1 MNNFSETAYLIL
13 VLVSAGTALGWLARL
28 LQRRERLLPAIFL
41 AVSAVT
47 LWLLLAPEMWIID
60 LFIRLKLTS
69 DTAYYVLSFLHRPSR
84 WALGTYTVLTL
95 VPLAVLLVR
104 AASRP
109 TRPTPRPA
117 SGKKKAHPAQSR

>member
-1 MNNFSETAYLIL
+1 MNNFSETVYLIL
-13 VLVSAGTALGWLARL
+13 VLVNIGTTLGWLAHL
-28 LQRRERLLPAIFL
+28 LQHRERLLPAIFL
-41 AVSAVT
+41 AVSAAT

-69 DTAYYVLSFLHRPSR
+69 DTAYYVLSFLHRPSH

-109 TRPTPRPA
+109 TRPAPRLTG
-117 SGKKKAHPAQSR
+117 SKKKEHPARIR